1 MMKSNLPM
9 ILGKLKQAETCLG
22 SLSQEFQRLETEKQ
36 AYLREIMMGAQ
47 RSKEVKDSDQAI
59 KQKGVDVSKA
69 KEEVSN
75 LRAQLEAQLGEFR
88 KHLIEEKQADLNR
101 YLEQKTQYLKRIE
114 ELELETSR
122 YRYLITGK
130 KDRRL
135 ANEKDLLPLENRE
148 QSDFAPIDEL
158 IGRIKLE
165 VSRINRMNSEALL
178 TEYLAREEQSTQG
191 SGDPGLDE

>member
-1 MMKSNLPM
+1 M
-9 ILGKLKQAETCLG
+9 ILPKLKQADRFLE
-22 SLSQEFQRLETEKQ
+22 SLSQEFQQLETEKQ

-59 KQKGVDVSKA
+59 KQKGFDVSKA

-88 KHLIEEKQADLNR
+88 KHLIEEKQADLNH

-114 ELELETSR
+114 ELELEASR
-122 YRYLITGK
+122 YRYVITGK

-135 ANEKDLLPLENRE
+135 ANERDLLPLENRE

-178 TEYLAREEQSTQG
+178 TEFLKREERFTQG
-191 SGDPGLDE
+191 TSGPGLGE